1 MSSQELINEI
11 NSTQYAED
19 DLSDQML
26 DTTGYNDGIVAANA
40 PKAVQFITYKAIFKI
55 MHGWSKPPEPT
66 QKTSKRSRK
75 VVKST
80 HSRWLPVTAEYFAG
94 RLSKQVADLREV

>member
-40 PKAVQFITYKAIFKI
+40 WRKPKAVQFITYKAIFKI
-55 MHGWSKPPEPT
+55 MHGWSKPT
-66 QKTSKRSRK
+66 RAYAKDVQKIEESCKIDPFTLAAR
-75 VVKST
+75 
-80 HSRWLPVTAEYFAG
+80 YC
-94 RLSKQVADLREV
+94 